1 MMVIPVGAD
10 PAQSFNVTLNSQPC
24 TIRIAQKTTGMFLD
38 LLVNNT
44 LIIGGVLCLD
54 RTRIVRD
61 GYLGFSGDLFFAD
74 TQGTND
80 PYYTDLGTRYLLL
93 YAGPG
98 EV

>member
-1 MMVIPVGAD
+1 MMVIPIGVD

-61 GYLGFSGDLFFAD
+61 DYLGFSGDLFFAD